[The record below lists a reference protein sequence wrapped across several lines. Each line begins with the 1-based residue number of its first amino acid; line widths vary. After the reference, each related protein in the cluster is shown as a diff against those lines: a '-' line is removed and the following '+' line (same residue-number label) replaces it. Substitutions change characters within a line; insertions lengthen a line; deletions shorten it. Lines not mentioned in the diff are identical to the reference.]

1 LLVLLV
7 VLVVGR
13 QLETAGGTGVM
24 HFKPLDE
31 AEKVE
36 IVSAGHLYDLV
47 LLFLIFS
54 LRRIL

>member
-36 IVSAGHLYDLV
+36 IVSARHLNDFV
-47 LLFLIFS
+47 LLLLIFS
-54 LRRIL
+54 LRSVL